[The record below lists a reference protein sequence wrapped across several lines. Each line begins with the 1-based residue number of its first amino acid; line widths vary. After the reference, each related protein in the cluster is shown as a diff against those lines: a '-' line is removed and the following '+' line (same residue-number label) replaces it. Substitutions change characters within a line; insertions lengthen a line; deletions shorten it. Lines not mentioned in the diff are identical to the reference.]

1 MPLCQGGF
9 CSLVI
14 PHDGEN
20 NHHGYTSVFNKQS
33 NSLSKGEKR
42 LRRSRQRDRAIRL
55 LQWVLTDEEYSTL
68 DGSGDLVTLRVNDS
82 KRDDDKEG
90 YWMDEASVILARR
103 EHRPELARLAFAE
116 FRSSLDGAG
125 DCCGLD
131 GDCAAGGGGYANAN
145 TVLEPCSSGNEG
157 EVIVC
162 SNCYNVYSS
171 LSQAR
176 VLLNRQERNDEEESG
191 DSADVL
197 YETRETGKTSSGNG
211 SQIDASNEQ
220 ESGAAPEKDSNCQIH
235 NQLADNPSR
244 NDGDNDKPK
253 KKKKKRSKRKK
264 RNRKQLEENSKVHIL
279 VAESDEV
286 SLYSTIPHSSTD
298 SLSI

>member
-1 MPLCQGGF
+1 MSLCQGGF

-14 PHDGEN
+14 PQDGENN

-55 LQWVLTDEEYSTL
+55 LQWVLTNEEYSTL
-68 DGSGDLVTLRVNDS
+68 DGSGDLVTLRVNDI
-82 KRDDDKEG
+82 KRDNDKEG

-116 FRSSLDGAG
+116 FRSSLGGVG

-145 TVLEPCSSGNEG
+145 TVLEPCASGNEG
-157 EVIVC
+157 DVIVC
-162 SNCYNVYSS
+162 SNCYNVYDA

-176 VLLNRQERNDEEESG
+176 VLLNRQERNDQEEG
-191 DSADVL
+191 GSADTL
-197 YETRETGKTSSGNG
+197 SESRETGQTSSANI
-211 SQIDASNEQ
+211 STPQIDASYPSEK
-220 ESGAAPEKDSNCQIH
+220 ETDAAPEKADSCQIH
-235 NQLADNPSR
+235 NQLSDNPSR
-244 NDGDNDKPK
+244 NDDDNHKQK

-286 SLYSTIPHSSTD
+286 SLYSTMPHFCM
-298 SLSI
+298 